1 MRGLS
6 RPRASPKRIDRLTV
20 NVLLTGF
27 SGFSGYHL
35 QQHLRCIPLA
45 DGEGRPIDLLDSGA
59 LAEAI
64 GVIQPDAVMHLAAR
78 TFVPDSFRDPHATF
92 SVNVM
97 GTLNLL
103 TALQACGFSGR
114 MLHVSSAEVYG
125 LVDPRDLPMHEA
137 HPPRPRNP
145 YAASKAAAEALAY
158 QWSQTGSF
166 QILTARPFNLIG
178 PRQQECFVMSN
189 FARQIAEISLG
200 RRPPRV
206 EVGDIDVTRDFT
218 DVRDAV
224 RAYEAILERGTN
236 GEVYN
241 VCSGTERSV
250 RSMLEALLEARGVEA
265 EIVHDTERLRP
276 SEQRRMVGNCDKLK
290 AACGWRPEIPMQQTL
305 SDIVTDWESR
315 LQ

>member
-1 MRGLS
+1 MRGKS
-6 RPRASPKRIDRLTV
+6 RFRASPKRIDRLTV

-27 SGFSGYHL
+27 SGFSGCHL

-45 DGEGRPIDLLDSGA
+45 DGAGLPIDLLDTGA
-59 LAEAI
+59 LEKAI
-64 GVIQPDAVMHLAAR
+64 GAIEPDAVMHLAAR
-78 TFVPDSFRDPHATF
+78 TFVPDSFKDPHATF

-103 TALQACGFSGR
+103 TALEACGFSGR
-114 MLHVSSAEVYG
+114 MLHVSSGEVYG
-125 LVDPRDLPMHEA
+125 LADPRDLPLRED
-137 HPPRPRNP
+137 HPLRPRNP
-145 YAASKAAAEALAY
+145 YAASKAAAEALVY

-166 QILTARPFNLIG
+166 EILIARPFNLIG
-178 PRQQECFVMSN
+178 PNQQESFVMSN

-224 RAYEAILERGTN
+224 RAYGAMLERGTN

-250 RSMLEALLEARGVEA
+250 RSMLESMLQARGVEA

-276 SEQRRMVGNCDKLK
+276 SEQRRMVGNCDRLK
-290 AACGWRPEIPMQQTL
+290 AAWGWRPEIAIAQTL
-305 SDIVTDWESR
+305 SDIITDWESKLR
-315 LQ
+315 